1 MGACRRHPH
10 GAAALKAQIDTLN
23 CVSSFQ
29 VSHPTSAFVLFKRIA
44 DLAPAGLD
52 RMFLVNSGSE
62 AHDIVMKI
70 ALAHPLSL
78 NTSNGPP

>member
-1 MGACRRHPH
+1 V
-10 GAAALKAQIDTLN
+10 AAALKAQIDTLD

-29 VSHPTSAFVLFKRIA
+29 VSQPTSAFALSKRIA

-52 RMFLVNSGSE
+52 RVFLFNSGSE
-62 AHDIVMKI
+62 AYDIAMKI
-70 ALAHPLSL
+70 ALAHPLFL